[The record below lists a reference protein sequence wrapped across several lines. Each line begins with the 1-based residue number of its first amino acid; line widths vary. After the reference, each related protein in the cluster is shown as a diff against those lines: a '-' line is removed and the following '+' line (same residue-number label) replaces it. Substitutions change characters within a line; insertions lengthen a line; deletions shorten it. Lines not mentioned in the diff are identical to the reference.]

1 MKRSGAIYSF
11 CVVHSSTEAFQ
22 AKTPYVLAV
31 VEDNRQKLLAR
42 IEGYTEQTDIRVGME
57 VRFLA
62 EEDKENPIYTFDN

>member
-1 MKRSGAIYSF
+1 MKRCGTIYTF

-31 VEDNRQKLLAR
+31 VEENRQKLMAR
-42 IEGYTEQTDIRVGME
+42 VEGYTEKMAITVGLE

-62 EEDKENPIYTFDN
+62 EDEKGNPIYTFD